1 MWLGFTFCWG
11 VCMAKADTALNSTAG
26 SSALP
31 AANEAEQPS
40 HQPVPT
46 NVRVSHPGNPLTHGP
61 EFISVSLHLNVCIIC
76 ATT

>member
-11 VCMAKADTALNSTAG
+11 VCMAKADRALNSTAG

-31 AANEAEQPS
+31 AANEGEQPS

-46 NVRVSHPGNPLTHGP
+46 NVRAFPARETHLPMG
-61 EFISVSLHLNVCIIC
+61 LNLSQYLCV
-76 ATT
+76 